1 MDKITAEQV
10 THLVLRLESLRKDL
24 DVVANKERYLIL
36 YSSEHPNIYQSNT
49 LNEILR
55 DVNNRIPALIE
66 AEIKKTE
73 EKIKSL

>member
-1 MDKITAEQV
+1 MDRMTAEQV

-24 DVVANKERYLIL
+24 DAVKIMELSFIL
-36 YSSEHPNIYQSNT
+36 YSSECKDIYQSST